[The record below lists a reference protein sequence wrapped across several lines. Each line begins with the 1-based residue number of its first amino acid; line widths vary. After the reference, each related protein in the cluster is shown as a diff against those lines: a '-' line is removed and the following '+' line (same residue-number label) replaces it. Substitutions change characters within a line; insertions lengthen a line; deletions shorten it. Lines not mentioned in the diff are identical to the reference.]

1 MKKRPP
7 PPPKKTTQKTNQ
19 KTLWPHPIPKDD
31 DMNELEFTQPNKS
44 FTYVSI

>member
-7 PPPKKTTQKTNQ
+7 RKKPTKKQ
-19 KTLWPHPIPKDD
+19 KTLWPHPTPPKDD